1 MTLSSDTAAKAEII
15 AAMLIFGTI
24 GIFVRFIPL
33 PSGILALTRAI
44 LGSVFLIC
52 VMAVRRTHVTWSA
65 VRKNLPALCFSGACI
80 GINWILLFEA
90 YRYTTV
96 STATLCYY
104 MAPVFITLA
113 SPVVLRERLTPLRL
127 VCVAAALCGMALIS
141 GISGTEGISYIGLL
155 LGLGAA
161 VLYACV
167 VLTNKK
173 LRGLGSF
180 DTTVSQLVV
189 AAVVLLPYTLLTE
202 DLSAVSLEP
211 LSIALLFVVG
221 IVHTGIAYALYFSSM
236 RSIRA
241 QTAAI
246 LSYIDPVTAIILSA
260 LILNEKMTAAG
271 IAGAVLILAS
281 TLISELCGQKQ

>member
-1 MTLSSDTAAKAEII
+1 MIRTSEATAKLEII

-24 GIFVRFIPL
+24 GIFVRYIPL
-33 PSGILALTRAI
+33 PSSILALVRAV
-44 LGSVFLIC
+44 LGSIFLIC
-52 VMAVRRTHVTWSA
+52 TMIIRRKPISWSA

-80 GINWILLFEA
+80 GLNWILLFES

-113 SPVVLRERLTPLRL
+113 SPLVLRERLTPVKL
-127 VCVAAALCGMALIS
+127 VCVAAALCGMVLIPGVGS
-141 GISGTEGISYIGLL
+141 AEGVGYTGLL
-155 LGLGAA
+155 LGLAAA

-173 LRGLGSF
+173 LQGLGSF
-180 DTTVSQLVV
+180 DTTVSQLAV

-202 DLSAVSLEP
+202 DFSAVSLEP
-211 LSIALLFVVG
+211 LSITLVIVVG
-221 IVHTGIAYALYFSSM
+221 IVHTGIAYTLYFSSI
-236 RSIRA
+236 RRIRA

-246 LSYIDPVTAIILSA
+246 FSYIDPVTAIILSA
-260 LILNEKMTAAG
+260 LILNEKMTTAG
-271 IAGAVLILAS
+271 IAGAVLVLAS
-281 TLISELCGQKQ
+281 TLISELWGQKK